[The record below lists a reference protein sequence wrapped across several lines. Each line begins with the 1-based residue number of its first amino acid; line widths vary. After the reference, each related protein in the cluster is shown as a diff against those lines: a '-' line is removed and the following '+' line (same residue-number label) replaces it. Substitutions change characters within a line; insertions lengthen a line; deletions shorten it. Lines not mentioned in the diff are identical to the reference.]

1 MPPRASSGAGGSQ
14 WALFPTSR
22 CCRWCTSP
30 HSSSAAPST
39 ACGAVSP
46 RAFRS
51 SGGLRRVA
59 ASPQAKEGLGK
70 FGRPH
75 PRLSLRFRV
84 CRFAYGL
91 APTLAAGRH
100 ATTRHAR
107 YAGVYRPGVN
117 ILHYSPK
124 NIHRISLSYVY
135 LSLLSLVSYISLSY
149 ISLATPDIMSKSR
162 WCMTRG

>member
-100 ATTRHAR
+100 ATTRQTPRALCR
-107 YAGVYRPGVN
+107 LYRPGVN
-117 ILHYSPK
+117 ILHYTPK
-124 NIHRISLSYVY
+124 NIHRISLSYSYFYLSPPY
-135 LSLLSLVSYISLSY
+135 LSLLYLSLPPIQCQNLDG
-149 ISLATPDIMSKSR
+149 A
-162 WCMTRG
+162 

>member
-1 MPPRASSGAGGSQ
+1 VPPRASSGAGGSQ

-100 ATTRHAR
+100 ATRHDSPRALCR
-107 YAGVYRPGVN
+107 LYRPGVN
-117 ILHYSPK
+117 ILHCTPK
-124 NIHRISLSYVY
+124 NIHRISLSYFY
-135 LSLLSLVSYISLSY
+135 LSLLSLSLISLS
-149 ISLATPDIMSKSR
+149 TPDIMSKSR